1 MLRKRKSLAAFAT
14 VLILSVFCLVRESR
28 AQEPQLISLFPLGSR
43 PGTVFKV
50 DIRGQNLEGVYAI
63 WLDCSDFRAEVLKL
77 EPIDL
82 GNKPR
87 GEQDEKGQAGH
98 RILVEVS
105 IDQGARIGTHALRVI
120 SPRGVS
126 NALWLQVN
134 SEPIIT
140 ERESALN
147 TSTERQVVNF
157 PVVIN
162 GRIGEKGEVDYYGFD
177 AFQGQ
182 NLLFQ
187 VFPGNWPTR
196 SPVPL
201 LALYEPTGSWFDA
214 NRLTRLTSNTQS
226 ILHTQNLSYAFKKNG
241 QYLVEVGELNR
252 QGGADYAY
260 QLRIIPVN
268 HSTPSGGEQWPTRA
282 HQNLHWQ
289 ERNLARKIDAERLS
303 ELWSRTVKV
312 PEKQESTGIKDSR
325 GLGNRSGTTTPP
337 EEESMDPQ
345 AITGPVTRAVEQEP
359 NGTSS
364 QALEVGVPSIIEG
377 VIERPGDVDYFKFRV
392 KSGQKIAFEIETGRH
407 PSLFNI
413 WMHVLDSA
421 GEKVLTN
428 LYKEVGG
435 DGDDW
440 LKKVEP
446 KVIYTFE
453 KDEEC
458 FLKIRDL
465 TSRYGSAKF
474 LYKVLIRPQIPHVG
488 EVKVNF
494 KADLEGKESREENHL
509 NLIVGRAIKL
519 TVITEEEEGFDGEVA
534 VLVENL
540 PTGVHAFPAAVAEP
554 KTVPPL
560 PAMNKERFRPSRQ
573 KVTIMLVTSANAP
586 TTRKPTFTDI
596 KVRPIVDGHLGTPLF
611 VRQISLMVVSTTK
624 TESQEL

>member
-1 MLRKRKSLAAFAT
+1 MLKKRKSLAAFAT
-14 VLILSVFCLVRESR
+14 VLIIFCLVHESR
-28 AQEPQLISLFPLGSR
+28 AQEPQIISLFPLGSG
-43 PGTVFKV
+43 PGTVFEV
-50 DIRGQNLEGVYAI
+50 EIRGRNLEGAHAV
-63 WLDCSDFRAEVLKL
+63 WLDCSDLKAEVLKL

-82 GNKPR
+82 DDKPK
-87 GEQDEKGQAGH
+87 GEQDEKERDGH
-98 RILVEVS
+98 RILVEVNV
-105 IDQGARIGTHALRVI
+105 DQGARIGTHALRVI
-120 SPRGVS
+120 SPRGIS
-126 NALWLQVN
+126 NTLWLQVN

-140 ERESALN
+140 EREGTFNRPA
-147 TSTERQVVNF
+147 ERQVVNF

-177 AFQGQ
+177 ASHDQ

-196 SPVPL
+196 SQVPL

-226 ILHTQNLSYAFKKNG
+226 ILHTRNLTHAFKKNG
-241 QYLVEVGELNR
+241 RYLAEVGELNR

-260 QLRIIPVN
+260 QLRIVPVDR
-268 HSTPSGGEQWPTRA
+268 STPSEGEQWPARA
-282 HQNLHWQ
+282 HPILHWQ
-289 ERNLARKIDAERLS
+289 ERDLARKIDAERLGT
-303 ELWSRTVKV
+303 LWSRTVRV
-312 PEKQESTGIKDSR
+312 PEKQESAGTKGSR
-325 GLGNRSGTTTPP
+325 GPGDRSGTTAPP
-337 EEESMDPQ
+337 EEESMDLP
-345 AITGPVTRAVEQEP
+345 AVPGPVTRAVEQEP
-359 NGTSS
+359 NETRS
-364 QALEVGVPSIIEG
+364 QALEVEVPSIIEG
-377 VIERPGDVDYFKFRV
+377 AIERPGDVDYFKFRV
-392 KSGQKIAFEIETGRH
+392 ESGQKVAFEIETGRN

-413 WMHVLDSA
+413 WMQVWGSA

-453 KDEEC
+453 KDGEC

-465 TSRYGSAKF
+465 TSRYGGAEF
-474 LYKVLIRPQIPHVG
+474 TYKVLIRPQIPHVG
-488 EVKVNF
+488 EVKVNLT
-494 KADLEGKESREENHL
+494 ADLEGKESGEEDHL
-509 NLIVGRAIKL
+509 NLVIGRATKL
-519 TVITEEEEGFDGEVA
+519 TVITEQEEGFDGEVV

-540 PTGVHAFPAAVAEP
+540 PAGVRAFPAAVAEP

-560 PAMNKERFRPSRQ
+560 PAMNKERFRPESQ

-586 TTRKPTFTDI
+586 ATRTPTFADV
-596 KVRPIVDGHLGTPLF
+596 KVRPIVDGHPGTPLF
-611 VRQISLMVVSTTK
+611 VRQISLMVVSPTK